1 MEIIIGIIVA
11 IVVWVAMTLKQAKG
25 STANAIAFFE
35 NARANGTT
43 PNLHE
48 PPENKWHACFI
59 LDHYMFKENLTDD
72 EIHDIFYI
80 ISAAPTIFSLNE
92 QRKYADFMDKAIQ
105 KSMLS
110 PGGLSED

>member
-43 PNLHE
+43 PNL
-48 PPENKWHACFI
+48 
-59 LDHYMFKENLTDD
+59 M
-72 EIHDIFYI
+72 
-80 ISAAPTIFSLNE
+80 SL
-92 QRKYADFMDKAIQ
+92 Q
-105 KSMLS
+105 KINGMLV
-110 PGGLSED
+110 LF